1 MASAMHVLNASR
13 SIFDTVGFKPER
25 LTEKYSPQR
34 RFVLAAELIVEED
47 EAEEYGEL
55 LELERLSLFFK
66 LWLRRIR
73 LTEQG
78 QRKPLQD
85 FEHEIYKTHEEVIK
99 PFKVFLIS
107 RKPKDQKDLPMFHHH
122 YQRLTEACQKLL
134 TEMNKVNFK
143 MPEEDLKRLDM
154 ETVFVCSVLGL
165 QLDFLDGLEEMP
177 QGDYHH
183 RTLCE
188 WIEMALEDNID
199 SVKTEVK
206 NTLTRELLA
215 SIGFDPLSSGVETI
229 ITRSFEASTQN
240 HIEACE
246 WAEIFI
252 KDEFKY
258 NPLLS
263 HFYGTFPFQIP
274 SIAESENKY
283 HESISHVNIMSVAT
297 KEWRTSKI
305 TPQTK
310 LSDFEPLPDE
320 QHVILFHG
328 TDQQSVANILGRGI
342 YLCAGRQK
350 RDFSCGRG
358 FYLMKNM
365 DEALN
370 WAKSTTAKPAIL
382 AFKVNREYLDAARKL
397 NLNENEGRWREIVSS
412 FRSGRRTAKTR
423 KALSSYDLIEGPM
436 ATVMRGSETSQD
448 LVLEPKPLSYQMCL
462 ISREIAETF
471 QKSLHSVLF
480 FYFS

>member
-1 MASAMHVLNASR
+1 MHV
-13 SIFDTVGFKPER
+13 FDTVGFKAER
-25 LTEKYSPQR
+25 LTKKYSPQR
-34 RFVLAAELIVEED
+34 TFVPAAELIAEED
-47 EAEEYGEL
+47 EAEELDGEL
-55 LELERLSLFFK
+55 LELEILSLVFK

-78 QRKPLQD
+78 QLQD
-85 FEHEIYKTHEEVIK
+85 FEHEIRKTHEEVIK

-107 RKPKDQKDLPMFHHH
+107 RKTKDQEDLPMLHHH
-122 YQRLTEACQKLL
+122 HQRLTEACQKLL
-134 TEMNKVNFK
+134 TEMNKANFE
-143 MPEEDLKRLDM
+143 MHEEDLRRLDM

-177 QGDYHH
+177 KGDYHH

-199 SVKTEVK
+199 SVETDVK
-206 NTLTRELLA
+206 KTLTRKLLA
-215 SIGFDPLSSGVETI
+215 SIGFDPSSSGVKTI
-229 ITRSFEASTQN
+229 ITRSLKASTQN

-263 HFYGTFPFQIP
+263 HCYGTFPFQMP

-297 KEWRTSKI
+297 KEWRTSKV

-342 YLCAGRQK
+342 NLCVGRQK
-350 RDFSCGRG
+350 RDFSCGKG

-370 WAKSTTAKPAIL
+370 WAKSTTTKPAIL
-382 AFKVNREYLDAARKL
+382 AFKVNREDLDAARKL

-436 ATVMRGSETSQD
+436 ATVTRGSETSQD
-448 LVLEPKPLSYQMCL
+448 LVLKPKPSSYQMCL
-462 ISREIAETF
+462 ISCEIAKTF

-480 FYFS
+480 FYFP